1 MEEEGRIPIFEK
13 LRAQAKSSRFQT
25 PSSKEAPGPQ
35 TPSSKLQRSSNLQ
48 ARSAG
53 RGLELGTWDFFGVW
67 SLVFGV
73 SILDLL
79 WSLGFGAWCFAHR
92 RLKTEMRS
100 RTLVLPVVFR
110 QEWFM
115 RSLINVA
122 IHPS

>member
-35 TPSSKLQRSSNLQ
+35 TPSSKLQRSSKLQ

-53 RGLELGTWDFFGVW
+53 RGLVLGTWDFFGVW

-73 SILDLL
+73 LRFGTSLELGL
-79 WSLGFGAWCFAHR
+79 WCL
-92 RLKTEMRS
+92 
-100 RTLVLPVVFR
+100 VFR
-110 QEWFM
+110 SPLPRWHRSVDFAPG
-115 RSLINVA
+115 RSLNKA
-122 IHPS
+122 SNPCERATFQ